1 MFVKRQ
7 QTEVDRLRKAIRNL
21 DGKTTKDKFRSL
33 LKEMLPKLDKVEAFE
48 RFFNKE
54 LNETFKRVKEDY
66 KDLVQ
71 TTSSEAVLEST
82 ILCSEDLD
90 QLLEDML
97 NGVEQG
103 TYDKRLENIL
113 FFLKDFQNVA
123 YQRQIKFFQESA
135 SKFNDQLAAIAKDI
149 QAKVSKMTYQVKE
162 LNDEIAT
169 LEDENIKLV
178 KRLESISKESYEYKD
193 VISKVQEYH
202 QTIELNG
209 GSISMLR
216 KTMSSYRLLANLFSQ
231 LSLLD
236 EYLTQLKTDG
246 YIRKLVKRLYR
257 KPQELDVL
265 ENTVDLTD
273 AVKSIQEEI
282 LKVESVVKPAQRM
295 IFEEL
300 NDEVNQD
307 VLDKYKSMAK

>member
-7 QTEVDRLRKAIRNL
+7 QTEVDRLRKAIRHL
-21 DGKTTKDKFRSL
+21 DGKTTKEKFRSL

-54 LNETFKRVKEDY
+54 LNDTFKRVKEDY

-71 TTSSEAVLEST
+71 TTSSESVLEST
-82 ILCSEDLD
+82 ILCNEDLD

-103 TYDKRLENIL
+103 SYDKRLENIL

-123 YQRQIKFFQESA
+123 YQRQIKFFEEST
-135 SKFNDQLAAIAKDI
+135 SKFNDQLASIAKDI
-149 QAKVSKMTYQVKE
+149 QSKASKMTYQIKQ
-162 LNDEIAT
+162 LNEEIAT
-169 LEDENIKLV
+169 LENENIKLV
-178 KRLESISKESYEYKD
+178 KKLEAISKESYEYKD
-193 VISKVQEYH
+193 VISKIQEYH

-236 EYLTQLKTDG
+236 EYLTHLKTDG

-282 LKVESVVKPAQRM
+282 LKVESVIKPAQRM
-295 IFEEL
+295 IFEDL
-300 NDEVNQD
+300 NDEVNED
-307 VLDKYKSMAK
+307 ILDKYKSMAK